1 MIEYIKQF
9 AKVDTMFKRMSIV
22 VIGFVVLIYIIFSIV

>member
-9 AKVDTMFKRMSIV
+9 AKSHSTSKRVWIAGIGLV
-22 VIGFVVLIYIIFSIV
+22 VIIYILFNTL

>member
-9 AKVDTMFKRMSIV
+9 AKVDTMSKRISIV
-22 VIGFVVLIYIIFSIV
+22 VIGFIVIVSIIFSIV